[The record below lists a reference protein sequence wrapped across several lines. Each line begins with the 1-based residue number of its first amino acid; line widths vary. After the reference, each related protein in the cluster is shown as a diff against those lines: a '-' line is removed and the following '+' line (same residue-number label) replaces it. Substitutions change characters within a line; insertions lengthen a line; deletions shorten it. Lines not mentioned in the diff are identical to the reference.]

1 MSNSRVKRRNL
12 SDSKEINTRIEV
24 SNFGPIHS
32 GCVDLR
38 PLTIFI
44 GPSNTGKTY
53 FAVLIYA
60 LHRIMSGFSKLPG
73 LDLHHMYFRDSDGFN
88 DEIKDFIKKLG
99 KDEARIFLSDL
110 PSIMRKSIEGFFNDP
125 EQFLTALKVEL
136 RSCFDLDSEESL
148 VSAFSGKS
156 GAKIVTASSVDG
168 NEIWNSQVSVSKS
181 GDVKTMGLIK
191 DQELLNTSQRSFR
204 SKALE
209 RIQLSMDRVGKLEN
223 WDVSHLITDLVD
235 EISPGIKDVFYLP
248 AARSGI
254 MQSHRI
260 IASAVMARSTRAG
273 LDSLEGPL
281 TFPAMT
287 ADFLSR
293 LIAYDSRDGV
303 GRRFAGMRRSYMPG
317 ISMGRRRGRKFD
329 AIVNVAEELEKTT
342 LEGSVSSRV
351 SKHSG
356 YPEFYYSPD
365 GVRGDIRMNRVS
377 SMVSELSPLVLFIRG
392 NVCGGDTL
400 IVEEPEAHLHPAAQT
415 KIAVVLAKLV
425 RLGVRVVLTTHSDWL
440 LKEIGNL
447 IREGDLAE
455 KSGGFETSSP
465 SALRTQ
471 DVGAWLF
478 RKESTEQGS
487 TVSEIEFDSIEGI
500 EPSDYEDVAERLYNR
515 SARLQDQYEELSN
528 SESKK

>member
-1 MSNSRVKRRNL
+1 MSSPRDTRQH
-12 SDSKEINTRIEV
+12 SFDSEEINTRIEV

-32 GCVDLR
+32 GSVDLR

-60 LHRIMSGFSKLPG
+60 LHRVLSGFYKLPS
-73 LDLHHMYFRDSDGFN
+73 LDMPHTLYRDSDRLT
-88 DEIKDFIKKLG
+88 DELKDFISKLS
-99 KDEARIFLSDL
+99 KDEERIYLSDF
-110 PSIMRKSIEGFFNDP
+110 PSMMRDSIDGFFDDP
-125 EQFLTALKVEL
+125 EQFLTALRVEL
-136 RSCFDLDSEESL
+136 RSCFDLDSENSL
-148 VSAFSGKS
+148 VSSYS
-156 GAKIVTASSVDG
+156 DNIGAKIVAASSVNG
-168 NEIWNSQVSVSKS
+168 NEVWNSQVSISRS
-181 GDVKTMGLIK
+181 GTVKAKGSIR
-191 DQELLNTSQRSFR
+191 DQELLNTNNRSFR
-204 SKALE
+204 PKALE
-209 RIQLSMDRVGKLEN
+209 RILLSMDGTRKLEN
-223 WDVSHLITDLVD
+223 WDVVHFMTELFE
-235 EISPGIKDVFYLP
+235 EISPVAKDVFYLP

-287 ADFLSR
+287 ADFLSH
-293 LIAYDSRDGV
+293 LIAYEPRGL
-303 GRRFAGMRRSYMPG
+303 GWRRQAWMRRPYYAGGSIG
-317 ISMGRRRGRKFD
+317 RKRRRRSR
-329 AIVNVAEELEKTT
+329 AIADVAGELEKTT
-342 LEGSVSSRV
+342 LEGNVSSRV

-356 YPEFYYSPD
+356 YPEFYYRPD
-365 GVRGDIRMNRVS
+365 GVQDNIRMNRVS

-425 RLGVRVVLTTHSDWL
+425 RLGVRIVITTHSDWL

-455 KSGGFETSSP
+455 KTDSFETSSS

-478 RKESTEQGS
+478 RKESSERGS

-515 SARLQDQYEELSN
+515 SARLQNQHEELSK